1 MANIDLQHPH
11 SLPHADARQAVE
23 QAIAKLGQKFGLDY
37 RWEGDTLH
45 FVRSGVDGRIAVVP
59 GAVHVTASLGLLF
72 SAMKGTIESELRR
85 VLQERLP

>member
-11 SLPHADARQAVE
+11 SLPHADARLAVE

-45 FVRSGVDGRIAVVP
+45 FVRSGVDGRIALVP

-85 VLQERLP
+85 MLLERLP